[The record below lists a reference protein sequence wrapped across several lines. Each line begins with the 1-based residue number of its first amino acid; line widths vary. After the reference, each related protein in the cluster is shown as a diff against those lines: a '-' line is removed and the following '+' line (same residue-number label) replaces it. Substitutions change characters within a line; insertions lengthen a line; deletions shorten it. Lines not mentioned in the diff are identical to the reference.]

1 MIHQEDGACVYRSS
15 TLIHEMVNVC
25 DVAQWFRD
33 ATSDRRLEALCRL
46 LDCCMPLE
54 LQFLNT
60 YLHELLRPNVVANQ
74 NSDPN
79 MPELHEITDS
89 TCRRQLC
96 LILTRL
102 KSASV
107 LAGCIYNIL
116 IQYNFSE
123 FFSRV
128 MVMEEELVDE
138 ILLLFT
144 LAANHPAMTFSQRR
158 NLHQRLIDLRETIE
172 KSFKVS
178 MCVIFEKFNS
188 LILVFYRI

>member
-1 MIHQEDGACVYRSS
+1 
-15 TLIHEMVNVC
+15 MVNVC
-25 DVAQWFRD
+25 DVVHWFRD
-33 ATSDRRLEALCRL
+33 ATSDRRLETLCRL

-60 YLHELLRPNVVANQ
+60 YLDEVLGRNLVVSQHSDSNV
-74 NSDPN
+74 
-79 MPELHEITDS
+79 PELNEITDS

-96 LILTRL
+96 LILTRI
-102 KSASV
+102 KTANV
-107 LAGCIYNIL
+107 LAGCIYNKL

-144 LAANHPAMTFSQRR
+144 LAANHPAMSFSQRR
-158 NLHQRLIDLRETIE
+158 NLHQRLTDLRETID
-172 KSFKVS
+172 KSFKV
-178 MCVIFEKFNS
+178 
-188 LILVFYRI
+188 LIVNNFSNFL

>member
-1 MIHQEDGACVYRSS
+1 MVFQYDGACVYRSS

-54 LQFLNT
+54 LQFLNA
-60 YLHELLRPNVVANQ
+60 YLHELLRPNLVANQ
-74 NSDPN
+74 HSDPN

-102 KSASV
+102 KSANV

-116 IQYNFSE
+116 IQYNFSD

-178 MCVIFEKFNS
+178 FVYD
-188 LILVFYRI
+188 V

>member
-1 MIHQEDGACVYRSS
+1 M
-15 TLIHEMVNVC
+15 
-25 DVAQWFRD
+25 
-33 ATSDRRLEALCRL
+33 
-46 LDCCMPLE
+46 E

-60 YLHELLRPNVVANQ
+60 YLDEMLRRNFVVNQ
-74 NSDPN
+74 QADS
-79 MPELHEITDS
+79 MPELQEITDS

-102 KSASV
+102 KSANV
-107 LAGCIYNIL
+107 LASCIYNIL

-144 LAANHPAMTFSQRR
+144 LASNHPAMTFSQRR
-158 NLHQRLIDLRETIE
+158 DLHQRLVDLRETID
-172 KSFKVS
+172 KSFKV
-178 MCVIFEKFNS
+178 
-188 LILVFYRI
+188 RIVQF

>member
-1 MIHQEDGACVYRSS
+1 MVFLVDCACAYRSS

-60 YLHELLRPNVVANQ
+60 YLDELLRRSLVVNQ
-74 NSDPN
+74 HSDSN
-79 MPELHEITDS
+79 MPDLHEITDS

-102 KSASV
+102 KPANV

-144 LAANHPAMTFSQRR
+144 LAANHPAMSFSQRR
-158 NLHQRLIDLRETIE
+158 NLHQRLVDLRETIE
-172 KSFKVS
+172 KSFKV
-178 MCVIFEKFNS
+178 
-188 LILVFYRI
+188 

>member
-1 MIHQEDGACVYRSS
+1 MVFLADGACVFRAS

-46 LDCCMPLE
+46 LDCCMPME

-60 YLHELLRPNVVANQ
+60 YLDEMLRRNFVVNQ
-74 NSDPN
+74 QADS
-79 MPELHEITDS
+79 MPELQEITDS

-102 KSASV
+102 KSANV
-107 LAGCIYNIL
+107 LASCIYNIL

-144 LAANHPAMTFSQRR
+144 LASNHPAMTFSQRR
-158 NLHQRLIDLRETIE
+158 DLHQRLVDLRETID
-172 KSFKVS
+172 KSFKV
-178 MCVIFEKFNS
+178 
-188 LILVFYRI
+188 RIVQF

>member
-1 MIHQEDGACVYRSS
+1 MVCQPLSNWMVFRPDEACEYRSS

-25 DVAQWFRD
+25 DVAHWFRD

-54 LQFLNT
+54 LQFLKT
-60 YLHELLRPNVVANQ
+60 YLDELLRRNFIGSQ
-74 NSDPN
+74 HSDLT

-102 KSASV
+102 KSANV
-107 LAGCIYNIL
+107 LAGCVYNIL

-144 LAANHPAMTFSQRR
+144 LAANHPAMSFSQRR
-158 NLHQRLIDLRETIE
+158 NLHQRLKDLRETIE
-172 KSFKVS
+172 KSFKVWKIQFF
-178 MCVIFEKFNS
+178 IFEQ
-188 LILVFYRI
+188 

>member
-1 MIHQEDGACVYRSS
+1 MVVLARDGVCVLCASD
-15 TLIHEMVNVC
+15 LLNEMVNVC
-25 DVAQWFRD
+25 DVSHWFRD

-60 YLHELLRPNVVANQ
+60 YFLELLRR
-74 NSDPN
+74 NSAASLKQDCDTN
-79 MPELHEITDS
+79 MAELREITES
-89 TCRRQLC
+89 SCRRQLC

-102 KSASV
+102 KSANV
-107 LAGCIYNIL
+107 QLGRVYNVL

-144 LAANHPAMTFSQRR
+144 LAANHPAMSFSQRH
-158 NLHQRLIDLRETIE
+158 NLHQRLAELRETIQ
-172 KSFKVS
+172 KYFKVALN
-178 MCVIFEKFNS
+178 FF
-188 LILVFYRI
+188 